1 MKTLADRFRRWYDHE
16 RDSNAK
22 CLAMLESVPAER
34 RADPSFQRAV
44 DKMAHLVAARQRWLY
59 RLGQSKVLP
68 DIFPK
73 GTKLSDLPAQV
84 AATESAWVT
93 YLATLDDTKL
103 AADFEYNAADNKR
116 YRWTLEGL
124 LTQVNGHAWYHR
136 GQIAMLVADL
146 GGKAVD
152 TDYIF
157 FCKLEPIEV
166 K

>member
-1 MKTLADRFRRWYDHE
+1 
-16 RDSNAK
+16 
-22 CLAMLESVPAER
+22 
-34 RADPSFQRAV
+34 
-44 DKMAHLVAARQRWLY
+44 MAHLATARLRWLY
-59 RLGQSKVLP
+59 RLGIVKELP
-68 DIFPK
+68 PIFPK
-73 GTKLSDLPAQV
+73 GTSLSELRAMI
-84 AATESAWVT
+84 AAAEAAWID
-93 YLATLDDTKL
+93 YLAPLDDAKL
-103 AADFEYNAADNKR
+103 ASEFEYTSAENKR
-116 YRWTLEGL
+116 YRWTIEGL

>member
-22 CLAMLESVPAER
+22 CIAMLESVPAER

-44 DKMAHLVAARQRWLY
+44 DKMAHLATARLRWLY
-59 RLGQSKVLP
+59 RLGVAKELP
-68 DIFPK
+68 PIFPK
-73 GTKLSDLPAQV
+73 GTTLSELRTMI
-84 AATESAWVT
+84 AAAEAAWID
-93 YLATLDDTKL
+93 YLAPLDDAKL
-103 AADFEYNAADNKR
+103 ASEFEYTSAENKR
-116 YRWTLEGL
+116 YRWTIEGL